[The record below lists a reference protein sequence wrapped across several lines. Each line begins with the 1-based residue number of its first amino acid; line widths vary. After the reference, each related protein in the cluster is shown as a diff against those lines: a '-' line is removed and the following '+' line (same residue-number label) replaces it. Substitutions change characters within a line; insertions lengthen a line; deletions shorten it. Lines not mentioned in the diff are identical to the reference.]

1 MDLDS
6 VQLTLLRL
14 QYARMD
20 ITDIPLMNVRL
31 TATMALNGSPTDSLS
46 ARAPGTA
53 DTVDTMDAGSG
64 ILTTAGMISV
74 DVVDSAATLGVEAT
88 EERDS
93 AENAVSVAKE
103 ASGAANLAA
112 EVSAVKPSEV
122 ANRTVEVV
130 SVAVTA
136 HAVEVLVAVHEVEAT
151 EAVASTAEA
160 DRTVEDT
167 GKLCLN

>member
-1 MDLDS
+1 
-6 VQLTLLRL
+6 
-14 QYARMD
+14 
-20 ITDIPLMNVRL
+20 MNVRL

-46 ARAPGTA
+46 ARALGTA

-64 ILTTAGMISV
+64 ISMAAGMISV
-74 DVVDSAATLGVEAT
+74 DVVDSAAILDVEAT

-93 AENAVSVAKE
+93 AGTAAGVAILMNAASEAASVVST
-103 ASGAANLAA
+103 AANLTA
-112 EVSAVKPSEV
+112 EVSAVKASEV

-136 HAVEVLVAVHEVEAT
+136 HAVEVLVAVHEVAAT

-167 GKLCLN
+167 GKLRLN

>member
-1 MDLDS
+1 
-6 VQLTLLRL
+6 
-14 QYARMD
+14 
-20 ITDIPLMNVRL
+20 
-31 TATMALNGSPTDSLS
+31 
-46 ARAPGTA
+46 
-53 DTVDTMDAGSG
+53 
-64 ILTTAGMISV
+64 
-74 DVVDSAATLGVEAT
+74 LGVEAT

-112 EVSAVKPSEV
+112 EVSAVKPFEV